1 VGVLSDVT
9 SNAYSAAV
17 QGASRVLVVQSRVS
31 DLDSRLASEVSD
43 IYSLL
48 SDLHSDVGVISGVVS
63 DVYSGLQAVEIGASS
78 LSDIRSAITANGVLR
93 AGTEPATVVGH
104 TDTLAGKVDWLTAL
118 SRNKITQTATVQSLR
133 NDADNA
139 DIASAAV
146 SDDATTFTRGE
157 FG

>member
-1 VGVLSDVT
+1 
-9 SNAYSAAV
+9 
-17 QGASRVLVVQSRVS
+17 
-31 DLDSRLASEVSD
+31 
-43 IYSLL
+43 
-48 SDLHSDVGVISGVVS
+48 
-63 DVYSGLQAVEIGASS
+63 
-78 LSDIRSAITANGVLR
+78 
-93 AGTEPATVVGH
+93 VVGH

-133 NDADNA
+133 NDADSA